1 LFLEG
6 YLEIPLEKEFQ
17 MKKSNEVVKV
27 VVDVVKESAKDLL
40 IYAGV
45 GMAVMK
51 TVQELGKAK
60 DYFDKK

>member
-1 LFLEG
+1 
-6 YLEIPLEKEFQ
+6 

-51 TVQELGKAK
+51 TVQELGNAK

>member
-1 LFLEG
+1 
-6 YLEIPLEKEFQ
+6 